1 MLGFLRQYGR
11 MLKGAGAIGRAGK
24 LERRGRLA
32 EARASLLEALDAV
45 DGISA
50 GILVPATS
58 STRLFAI
65 TRLASIA
72 AILKDLA
79 EAKRYAKEGLALW
92 SESRLAAPKTRD
104 VRFFSEWESW
114 ARAFLTRAP
123 ADQVSAS
130 MKMEF
135 IASGAADCPLIRL
148 YGHDGEVVRALT
160 QAVES
165 VRGGPIAMNGVP
177 GIEAV
182 GGVHLTA
189 TMADRDRGV
198 RRVGDLAFEW
208 AMSREGWA
216 QVVELLN
223 AFESAAAEG
232 RFQYLSREGEIT
244 VLISRDGRW

>member
-1 MLGFLRQYGR
+1 MLRFLRHYGR

-24 LERRGRLA
+24 LERRGQLA
-32 EARASLLEALDAV
+32 EARASLLDALDAV
-45 DGISA
+45 NGISA
-50 GILVPATS
+50 GFLVPATS

-79 EAKRYAKEGLALW
+79 EAKRYANEGLALW
-92 SESRLAAPKTRD
+92 SESRLAVPKTRD
-104 VRFFSEWESW
+104 VRFFAEWESW
-114 ARAFLTRAP
+114 ARAFLARVPVDEAP
-123 ADQVSAS
+123 VS

-135 IASGAADCPLIRL
+135 IPTGADDCPLIRL
-148 YGHDGEVVRALT
+148 YGNDGQVVRALT
-160 QAVES
+160 RTLES
-165 VRGGPIAMNGVP
+165 VPGGPIAMNAVP
-177 GIEAV
+177 GLAAV

-189 TMADRDRGV
+189 TSADRDRGV
-198 RRVGDLAFEW
+198 RRVGDRAFEW

-223 AFESAAAEG
+223 AFECAAAEG